1 MRYTWKTYAIKFLL
15 LLFCTLEKVGSGW
28 ILKVRLIFPFPF
40 SSFFLSFLFS
50 HSFLSSFLSS
60 FLFNFICCYCI
71 YVYCVFVCA
80 CVCAPLVIQRNGDCS
95 LLPSWHFK
103 GQSNDP
109 LLCSAVIKSSINK
122 INDPLKILKLWLL
135 VFPFSLPHFLPSKSW
150 YYVS

>member
-1 MRYTWKTYAIKFLL
+1 MPLNCSYFSSFAP
-15 LLFCTLEKVGSGW
+15 LEKLALVGFW
-28 ILKVRLIFPFPF
+28 RLDLSFLSPF
-40 SSFFLSFLFS
+40 SSFFLFILSFS
-50 HSFLSSFLSS
+50 HSFLSFFLLS

-103 GQSNDP
+103 GQFNDP
-109 LLCSAVIKSSINK
+109 LLCSTVIKSAIKK